1 MAVGE
6 VGGVRGHSDNN
17 ITVTHHMQNKTLSAA
32 GLFMILVLIA
42 LSYLRITRET
52 LHTKYT
58 VLLVKLYIE
67 FYLSECVTC
76 YCEGLAEI
84 TLALG
89 VFCYVGTTAVST

>member
-1 MAVGE
+1 M
-6 VGGVRGHSDNN
+6 GGVRGHSDNN

-58 VLLVKLYIE
+58 VLLVTCLYKI
-67 FYLSECVTC
+67 
-76 YCEGLAEI
+76 
-84 TLALG
+84 
-89 VFCYVGTTAVST
+89 VF